1 MKNKKIL
8 NEVNSYYTDKII
20 RNGLT
25 PQGVDWNSTESQEM
39 RFDILSENIDYS
51 KPFSVLDY
59 GCGYG
64 SMFDFYKTKE
74 LDFMFYGFDISEE
87 MIRNAKETHKQDN
100 NAKWFTDI
108 KEVPQAD
115 FVIASGIFNVRLEN
129 SETDWLDYI
138 LETLKVINEKS
149 VKGFSF
155 NMLTK
160 YSDAEYM
167 KDYLYYADPLFIFD
181 HCKRNFSKWVALRHD
196 YPLYEFSI
204 SVKK

>member
-181 HCKRNFSKWVALRHD
+181 HCKRNFSKWVALKHD